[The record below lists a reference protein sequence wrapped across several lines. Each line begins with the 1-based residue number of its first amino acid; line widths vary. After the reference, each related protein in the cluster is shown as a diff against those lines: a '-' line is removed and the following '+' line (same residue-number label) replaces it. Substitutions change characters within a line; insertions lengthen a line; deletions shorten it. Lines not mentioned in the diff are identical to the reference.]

1 MPPACLLTAPP
12 DEAALL
18 IALALPTAIDKL
30 HLALVCRR
38 YG

>member
-1 MPPACLLTAPP
+1 MPPACLLTAAP

-18 IALALPTAIDKL
+18 IALALPTAIGKL